1 MLIYVLVAPGPA
13 TGTPRAYVGST
24 EHPRARLLAHA
35 RRPVAKMAKWLA
47 DHHLTIDDVRYSPLE
62 CVPLRGR
69 DDAETQWSLRL
80 KTHDGKGFNAFG
92 AYGNPTR
99 QKRFWQRRHVK
110 THAAQ
115 QLSVND
121 GAHVP
126 PACCSSDC
134 GTIHV
139 ESQAGT
145 RVAPESVDPIDLRDS
160 GDEHTFMVVSKPSP
174 VRQVPI
180 TVAGDIPQT

>member
-47 DHHLTIDDVRYSPLE
+47 DHHLTVDDVRYSPLE

-69 DDAETQWSLRL
+69 DDAEMQWSLRL

-99 QKRFWQRRHVK
+99 QKRFWQRHHIKHLR
-110 THAAQ
+110 
-115 QLSVND
+115 VND

-126 PACCSSDC
+126 PACCSSDL
-134 GTIHV
+134 GTIPV
-139 ESQAGT
+139 ECRVGT
-145 RVAPESVDPIDLRDS
+145 GVPPVSVDPIDLRDS
-160 GDEHTFMVVSKPSP
+160 GDEHTCTVVSKPYP
-174 VRQVPI
+174 VRHVPI
-180 TVAGDIPQT
+180 TVEGDTPQT